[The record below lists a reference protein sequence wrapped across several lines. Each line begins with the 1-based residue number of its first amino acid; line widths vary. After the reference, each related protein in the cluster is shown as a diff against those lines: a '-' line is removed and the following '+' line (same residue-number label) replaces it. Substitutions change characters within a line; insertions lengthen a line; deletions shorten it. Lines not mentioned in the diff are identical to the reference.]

1 MMDAAIRKARQVLA
15 DPVLRRWLLRRIAG
29 LEKFPSGFVAGH
41 PPYLGEEPEKH
52 PTVAVTDFPPGN
64 FCVPTENIT
73 IELPGNSVEL
83 SPEDPS
89 ALFSKPYADLETLLG
104 AHRFAW
110 VPTAGESLNPDWV
123 AALWQCWAAA
133 YVAQE
138 SGWPWHAYTA
148 AERAIN
154 IIEFA
159 RRFGVPGEREATVA
173 LLARHA
179 DVIRAGLEYFGEHHT
194 SNHLSNNGRGLLRI
208 GTALGLADHAETGA
222 KIMVAEGGRIFGRSG
237 MLREGSTHYH
247 LLVTRNYI
255 DAWLD
260 ARAAGLKDTGMLR
273 EIAERAIAVI
283 PGLCL
288 PGGLPLIGDI
298 SPDVSPGFLGRLID
312 PGQDGIWPGSL
323 GQDCEQDA
331 LKILNDVSPVS
342 PDRLAHDGWHRFGA
356 ARWHALSYVPPDGWP
371 PMPGHGHQDLGSFEL
386 HDDHLAILVDPGR
399 GSYADFRYEDAKVH
413 NGLTIDGN
421 GPMPVNRPY
430 YADTFRQ
437 RVIGA
442 LPRMER
448 TRDGRILGAA
458 GFGYLKY
465 VKSVEREWRFSDSK
479 VEILDRIEGQGRHI
493 ISRRLCTPLAVTG
506 EGDVAILSDGS
517 RSYRVSPGGAFRLE
531 EITRWT
537 AYGESTPATQIVS
550 EFSGSLPFEGAMK
563 IERI

>member
-1 MMDAAIRKARQVLA
+1 MRDALIRKARQVLA

-29 LEKFPSGFVAGH
+29 LEKSPAGFVAGH
-41 PPYLGEEPEKH
+41 PPYLGAEAEKH

-64 FCVPTENIT
+64 FSVPTENIT
-73 IELPGNSVEL
+73 IELPGKSVEL

-110 VPTAGESLNPDWV
+110 VPTAGEDLDPDWV
-123 AALWQCWAAA
+123 AVLWQRWTAG
-133 YVAQE
+133 YGEEE

-154 IIEFA
+154 IIDFA
-159 RRFGVPGEREATVA
+159 RRFGMPGEREATVD

-179 DVIRAGLEYFGEHHT
+179 DVIRAGLEYFGEHYT

-208 GTALGLADHAETGA
+208 GTALGLHDHAATGA
-222 KIMVAEGGRIFGRSG
+222 KIMVAEAGRIFGRSG

-260 ARAAGLKDTGMLR
+260 ARAVGLKDTGMLR

-298 SPDVSPGFLGRLID
+298 SPDVSPGFLGRLTD
-312 PGQDGIWPGSL
+312 PGQDGIWPGNL
-323 GQDCEQDA
+323 GQDREQDA

-356 ARWHALSYVPPDGWP
+356 ASWHALSYVPPDGWP

-386 HDDHLAILVDPGR
+386 HDDQLPILVDPGR

-430 YADTFRQ
+430 YADTFRH

-448 TRDGRILGAA
+448 TRDGRILWAA

-465 VKSVEREWRFSDSK
+465 VKSAEREWRFSDST
-479 VEILDRIEGQGRHI
+479 VEIVDRIGGQGRHV
-493 ISRRLCTPLAVTG
+493 ISRRLCTPLTVTG
-506 EGDVAILSDGS
+506 EGDTAILSDGS
-517 RSYRVSPGGAFRLE
+517 RSYRVLMGGAFRLE
-531 EITRWT
+531 AIIRWS
-537 AYGESTPATQIVS
+537 AYGEGTPATQIVS
-550 EFSGSLPFEGAMK
+550 ECRTSLPFDGA
-563 IERI
+563 IRVERI